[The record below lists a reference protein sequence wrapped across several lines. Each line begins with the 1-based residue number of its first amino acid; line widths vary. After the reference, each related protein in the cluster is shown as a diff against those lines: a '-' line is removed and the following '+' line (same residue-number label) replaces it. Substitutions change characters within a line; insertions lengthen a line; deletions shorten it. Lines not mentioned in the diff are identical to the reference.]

1 MSQFY
6 GREGPT
12 PTMVHIDMKY
22 VVHMPLSKPGFKW
35 HILNNTIVNVWSCY
49 LTFVVHAQLTVR
61 ATVLLHTFPPSLKE
75 RIDNLL

>member
-1 MSQFY
+1 M
-6 GREGPT
+6 
-12 PTMVHIDMKY
+12 
-22 VVHMPLSKPGFKW
+22 
-35 HILNNTIVNVWSCY
+35 LNNTIVNLWSCY